1 MRASAKSLY
10 VNQKLSPNLYAARS
24 HPILYFSDYSKAMD
38 LFSLVFGVAGLVGL
52 AQVVV
57 EKGFSYI
64 STANSSR
71 EDIRNLISE
80 VAI

>member
-1 MRASAKSLY
+1 MD
-10 VNQKLSPNLYAARS
+10 P
-24 HPILYFSDYSKAMD
+24 FSI
-38 LFSLVFGVAGLVGL
+38 VCGVAGLVGL

-64 STANSSR
+64 GTASGAR

-80 VAI
+80 VAV